1 MYGWP
6 ATVGLP
12 HTTVLA
18 APGTTLLGAKLRSPS
33 RMMFITV
40 VGGSARA
47 GRAMHSNSA
56 APHSPLIATSP
67 GTSPRDG
74 GHSTMEVT
82 MRTVYTGFIIALFL
96 ASGAALSQTTGD
108 PARGNTPPGKSQDG
122 AGPADGAIKGGS
134 IRPGESAG
142 LPNTGGTAPS
152 SEERLQRCEQLE
164 GKLREDCL
172 KDENAPASGASAP
185 SIRRTPKEID
195 YLDREKPS
203 TK

>member
-40 VGGSARA
+40 VGGSARG
-47 GRAMHSNSA
+47 GRA
-56 APHSPLIATSP
+56 
-67 GTSPRDG
+67 
-74 GHSTMEVT
+74 
-82 MRTVYTGFIIALFL
+82 
-96 ASGAALSQTTGD
+96 
-108 PARGNTPPGKSQDG
+108 
-122 AGPADGAIKGGS
+122 
-134 IRPGESAG
+134 
-142 LPNTGGTAPS
+142 PNT
-152 SEERLQRCEQLE
+152 EERLQRCEQLD

-172 KDENAPASGASAP
+172 RDERSAAGGSTAPALGSPTTPRIGSDDRAP
-185 SIRRTPKEID
+185 VEIR
-195 YLDREKPS
+195 PS